1 MKYAISIKGFSQI
14 FAIKVKKMQGVP
26 HRKNLNQSALSG
38 RASFPAVLF
47 VWSASGFGLTI
58 LIWPNTPKAKAGH
71 RAVKDN

>member
-1 MKYAISIKGFSQI
+1 
-14 FAIKVKKMQGVP
+14 MQGVP